1 MFLRNFFKRKPKT
14 IPRKVVNSSFGNYE
28 IIMPWEISEIKEVP
42 PYIPKPSYSQ
52 SSVPRDGPKHP
63 EIKDKNQ
70 IQSMR
75 DSCSFAKKV
84 LTHIK
89 QYIKAGVTTDEL
101 DAIIHEMII
110 SNGAYPSPLN
120 YKGFPKSIC
129 TSINNVACHGIPDK
143 RPLAKGDILNVDVT
157 VYLHGYHGDC
167 SKMFEVEECDDKA
180 KRLISVTE
188 LCLKNAID
196 ICKPNENFSSIGN
209 IIEETANKNGY
220 SIVPIFAGHGIG
232 TYFHGPPD
240 IFHFANNFD
249 GKMLPGMTFT
259 IEPVLSQGSEEVKIL
274 EDGWTAVTVDNARTA
289 QCEHTILITDIGCDV
304 LTC

>member
-14 IPRKVVNSSFGNYE
+14 TAHKLVNNSFGNYE
-28 IIMPWEISEIKEVP
+28 VIEPWEVSEIRGVP

-52 SSVPRDGPKHP
+52 TMTPRDGPKKP
-63 EIKDKNQ
+63 EVKDKNQ

-75 DSCSFAKKV
+75 DSCSFAKRI
-84 LTHIK
+84 LTHIE
-89 QYIKAGVTTDEL
+89 QYIKPGMTTDEL
-101 DAIIHEMII
+101 DATVHEMII

-143 RPLAKGDILNVDVT
+143 RPLLKGDILNVDVT

-167 SKMFEVEECDDKA
+167 SKMFEVEECDDEA
-180 KRLISVTE
+180 KRLISVTK
-188 LCLKNAID
+188 LCLKKAID

-209 IIEETANKNGY
+209 IIEETACKHGY

-259 IEPVLSQGSEEVKIL
+259 IEPVLSQGNEEVKIL

-289 QCEHTILITDIGCDV
+289 QYEHTILITDSSCDV
-304 LTC
+304 LTR

>member
-1 MFLRNFFKRKPKT
+1 MFLKNLFRKKPKAT
-14 IPRKVVNSSFGNYE
+14 PCKFINNCFGSYE
-28 IIMPWEISEIKEVP
+28 VIEPWEVTEIKEVP
-42 PYIPKPSYSQ
+42 SYITKPSYSK
-52 SSVPRDGPKHP
+52 SLRPRDGPKKP

-75 DSCSFAKKV
+75 DSCNFAKQI

-89 QYIKAGVTTDEL
+89 KYIKPGVTTDEL
-101 DAIIHEMII
+101 DSIVHEMII
-110 SNGAYPSPLN
+110 NNGAYPSPLN

-143 RPLAKGDILNVDVT
+143 RPLINGDILNIDVT

-167 SKMFEVEECDDKA
+167 SEMFEVEKCDNEA
-180 KRLISVTE
+180 KQLINITK
-188 LCLKNAID
+188 LCLKSAID
-196 ICKPNENFSSIGN
+196 ICKPNENLSSIGN
-209 IIEETANKNGY
+209 IIEETASRNGY
-220 SIVPIFAGHGIG
+220 SIIPVFTGHGIG

-240 IFHFANNFD
+240 IFHFANDFP

-259 IEPVLSQGSEEVKIL
+259 IEPILSQGSYEIKIL

-289 QCEHTILITDIGCDV
+289 QCEHTILITDTGCDV
-304 LTC
+304 LTR

>member
-1 MFLRNFFKRKPKT
+1 MFLRSFFKKKSKT
-14 IPRKVVNSSFGNYE
+14 IPRKFINNSFGSYE
-28 IIMPWEISEIKEVP
+28 VIVPWEISEVREVP
-42 PYIPKPSYSQ
+42 SYIPKPSYSQ
-52 SSVPRDGPKHP
+52 TLIPRDGPKKP

-70 IQSMR
+70 IQSMK
-75 DSCSFAKKV
+75 DSCNFAKKI
-84 LTHIK
+84 LTYIK
-89 QYIKAGVTTDEL
+89 QYIKPGITTDEL
-101 DAIIHEMII
+101 DAIVHEMII

-143 RPLAKGDILNVDVT
+143 RPLVKGDILNIDVT

-167 SKMFEVEECDDKA
+167 SKMFEVEECDDEA
-180 KRLISVTE
+180 KRLINITE

-220 SIVPIFAGHGIG
+220 SIIPVFAGHGIG

-259 IEPVLSQGSEEVKIL
+259 IEPVLSQGSEEIKIL

-289 QCEHTILITDIGCDV
+289 QCEHTVLVTDTGCNV
-304 LTC
+304 LTR